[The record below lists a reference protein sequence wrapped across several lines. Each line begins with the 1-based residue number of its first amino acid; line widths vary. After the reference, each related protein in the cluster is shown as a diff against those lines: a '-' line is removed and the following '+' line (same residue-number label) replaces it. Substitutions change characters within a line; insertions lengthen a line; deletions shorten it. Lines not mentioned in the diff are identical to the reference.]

1 MTYIRKFKRKNK
13 DGTIRTYYGEV
24 ESIRV
29 GNKVVQKHIRSLG
42 IDPNRPTNFPI
53 EPVHFSYLAL
63 RLIQGDL
70 TPNEVFE
77 MLEGMGQPVRR
88 ELLER
93 IGIYYDFGKKTYS
106 IYLFYKKSS
115 KKSKNDVGNAGRNSM
130 PRRQRREKF

>member
-1 MTYIRKFKRKNK
+1 MAHKSQNGHNQKYFYCSGTYHYIMTYIRKFKRKNK

-63 RLIQGDL
+63 RLMQGDL

-77 MLEGMGQPVRR
+77 P
-88 ELLER
+88 
-93 IGIYYDFGKKTYS
+93 
-106 IYLFYKKSS
+106 
-115 KKSKNDVGNAGRNSM
+115 
-130 PRRQRREKF
+130 